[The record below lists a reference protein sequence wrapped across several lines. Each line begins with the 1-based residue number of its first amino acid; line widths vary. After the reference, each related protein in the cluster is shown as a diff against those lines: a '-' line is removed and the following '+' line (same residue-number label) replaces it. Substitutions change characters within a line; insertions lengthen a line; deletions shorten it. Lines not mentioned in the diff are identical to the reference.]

1 MIFPLKVGITG
12 GIGSGKT
19 IVCKIL
25 ETMGYPVFYSDRV
38 AKELM
43 YSDSQL
49 KSELIELIGA
59 EAYIDGELNRPFIA
73 QMVFS
78 RPDLL
83 AKINSL
89 VHPRVREA
97 FSQFTLANADSK
109 FVFNE
114 AAILFE
120 TGAYKSFDAII
131 LVTASED
138 LRIQRVMDRD
148 QITAEQVKERM
159 KNQWTDQEKEKLTEF
174 IVSNNTN
181 DLIAPQLEKILAD
194 MVQKK

>member
-43 YSDSQL
+43 NSDSQL

-59 EAYIDGELNRPFIA
+59 DAYIDGELNRPFIA
-73 QMVFS
+73 QMAFS
-78 RPDLL
+78 QPDLL
-83 AKINSL
+83 VKINSL

-97 FSQFTLANADSK
+97 FSQFVIANKDAK

-131 LVTASED
+131 LVTAGED

-159 KNQWTDQEKEKLTEF
+159 KNQWTDQKKEKLTEF
-174 IVSNNTN
+174 IISNNTN
-181 DLIAPQLEKILAD
+181 NLLAPQIEKILVD
-194 MVQKK
+194 MAQKK

>member
-19 IVCKIL
+19 IVCEIL

-49 KSELIELIGA
+49 KSKLIDLIGA

-73 QMVFS
+73 QLVFS

-97 FSQFTLANADSK
+97 FSQFAIANTDSK

-131 LVTASED
+131 LVTADED
-138 LRIQRVMDRD
+138 LRIQRVMERD
-148 QITAEQVKERM
+148 KITADQVKERM
-159 KNQWTDQEKEKLTEF
+159 KNQWADKEKKKLTEF
-174 IVSNNTN
+174 VVSNNAN
-181 DLIAPQLEKILAD
+181 DLLVPQIENILAEL
-194 MVQKK
+194 QKK